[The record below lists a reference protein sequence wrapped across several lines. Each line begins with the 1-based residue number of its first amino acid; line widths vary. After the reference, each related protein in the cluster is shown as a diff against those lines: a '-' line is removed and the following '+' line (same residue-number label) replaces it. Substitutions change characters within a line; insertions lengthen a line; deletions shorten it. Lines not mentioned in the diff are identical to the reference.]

1 MFINRQNSFLYVI
14 LVVSVGYLISA
25 VSLGAPIVDNGLTP
39 SFFPILVGAAA
50 ILFSTMLIVQ
60 SLRTPVENTKADEPR
75 TYTHLLVIAAIF
87 VYIVAFRQ
95 IGYFISSTLFVFAL
109 ILIFSRVEKLLFKAG
124 ISVLVVAICYVMFQ
138 KLFGVRLPTLW
149 G

>member
-1 MFINRQNSFLYVI
+1 MFIHRQNAFLYFI

-25 VSLGAPIVDNGLTP
+25 MSLGAPIVDNGLTP
-39 SFFPILVGAAA
+39 SFFPIVVGAVA
-50 ILFSTMLIVQ
+50 ILFSTVLITQ
-60 SLRTPVENTKADEPR
+60 SLRNPPEERASDEPR
-75 TYTHLLVIAAIF
+75 NYTHLWVVAAIF

-95 IGYFISSTLFVFAL
+95 IGYFISSSLFVFAL
-109 ILIFSRVEKLLFKAG
+109 IVIFSPLEKFLLKAG

>member
-14 LVVSVGYLISA
+14 LVVSVGYLVSA
-25 VSLGAPIVDNGLTP
+25 LSLGAPIVDNGLTP

-50 ILFSTMLIVQ
+50 ILFSAVLITQ
-60 SLRTPVENTKADEPR
+60 SLKNPTKDTKADEPR
-75 TYTHLLVIAAIF
+75 TYTHLLVIVAIF
-87 VYIVAFRQ
+87 AFIVAFRQ
-95 IGYFISSTLFVFAL
+95 IGYFISSTVFVFAL
-109 ILIFSRVEKLLFKAG
+109 ILIFSRVEKLLLKAG